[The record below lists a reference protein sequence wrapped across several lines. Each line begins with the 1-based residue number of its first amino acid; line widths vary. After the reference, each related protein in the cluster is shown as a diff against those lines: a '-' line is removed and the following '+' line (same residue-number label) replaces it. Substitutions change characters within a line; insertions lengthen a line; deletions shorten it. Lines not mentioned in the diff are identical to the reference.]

1 MIVAHDGAR
10 LLPGLINA
18 VREQTHPVERVVAV
32 DTGSRDRSGATLTEL
47 LGPDAV
53 FGMDADTGYGMAVS
67 RALQHPAARRPPR
80 RTGAGPE
87 TAVEWVWLLHD
98 DCEPAADA
106 LEQMLRGASRGR
118 STAVVGPKLR
128 DLADRRVLRE
138 AGITPDRAGRRSTG
152 IEPGEIDQGQ
162 HDGNRPVLAVSSAGM
177 LVRRDVWD
185 QMGGFDANLPLFR
198 DDIDFCWRVR
208 AAGYEVRV
216 ITDAVVYHREMSAR
230 QSRKAPAA
238 GGRPRMVD
246 RRGALYVFAVNLPL
260 GPMITI
266 LGGCVAGS
274 LLRAAYFLLTK
285 QQNKAWDQLGA
296 LAWLLRHPVRIWRAR
311 RQRAPHRKYGWSI
324 LRDQL
329 PSGRT
334 LGRLAE
340 SVAALLSSGPAY
352 DAGGV
357 HHAVTDEPGDDLP
370 MPDTDSVVRR
380 VLTSPGVLLFA
391 GLTLVTLVAERSL
404 VGSVLSGSATLA
416 GGALVPAWGGASDL
430 WREYLAG
437 YHAAGVGSTV
447 SAPPYLGVLAVLAT
461 VLVGKPWLAVDVVL
475 LGCVPAAGMAAYW
488 AMRRVTRVLAA
499 RVWVAATYALLPVA
513 MGSVAAG
520 RLGTAVVFVLVPLI
534 GITVG
539 RVLTRPPRTARRA
552 AWATGL
558 LVAVAAAFV
567 PLVWPIAVV
576 AALGAATAWRW
587 LGRATVISAA
597 IVALVPAAVLLP
609 WTFRLLTS
617 PAQFFLEAGIQRP
630 GLAAAGLRPESVL
643 LLSPGGPG
651 LPPAWVTGG
660 LVLTAFGALLA
671 RRRMALVQ
679 AGWAIALAG
688 LAIALAVSF
697 VRVTAPEGG
706 FKVSAWPGVA
716 MCLAAAGLLVAATP
730 LVESAVRGFAHAK
743 RAVTGRLT
751 GLGSPR
757 ILTLAVL
764 AVAASAPIL
773 AAGAWLGTG
782 VRGPIAAA
790 GPQILPP
797 FVAASSSGPDQTR
810 TLVLRPE
817 GGTLAYTVLR
827 NTDPVLGEPELTA
840 GAAATKALDG
850 VVASLDAA
858 ASGDEGNTGLALS
871 QFDIGYVLLPGP
883 ASPSLAHQ
891 IDGASGL
898 MPLTQLSA
906 YDLWE
911 VAGPVARARVLT
923 AGGTTLPVPSGSIG
937 VNAVIAPGT
946 SGTLVLAEA
955 AGGWS
960 ATLNGHPLTHP
971 ADPVGGWAQGFV
983 LPPGGGR
990 LVITRNE
997 TARDLS
1003 LGLEAAAVLVVFAL
1017 ALPGTRSAAPAP
1029 AEEPSPEV
1037 QSAPARGRRRGHV
1050 RAPRLARR
1058 SRPPEPAFVAPAAG
1072 EARTAEFR
1080 AADPP
1085 VVTVPDPYAFADDA
1099 GYPSAPAYDPG
1110 PAMSAIPF
1118 SSVGVSPYSEVS
1130 FPGSDSFPASG
1141 IPASDSF
1148 PASGIPPPTAS
1159 PPPAVPASDSIRRLR
1174 HPRLRQLPR
1183 LRQYPASGIPAFAG
1197 VSTPASGFPAASST
1211 PASGFPAASSTP
1223 ASGFPASGFPASES
1237 VTVPGSAPVTP
1248 PPEAPRRPRGG
1259 QHAARHGKPS
1269 RWRGGAAKPAAS
1281 SPAAPQSAAAAGPDL
1296 AEFAPD
1302 RTLDHGDLFAGDDNG
1317 DGPAQWLTDPTSAS
1331 QRPPWELGD
1340 ES

>member
-67 RALQHPAARRPPR
+67 RALQHPAARKPLR
-80 RTGAGPE
+80 RTGTGPE

-138 AGITPDRAGRRSTG
+138 AGITPDRAGRRYTG

-185 QMGGFDANLPLFR
+185 QMGGFDADLPLFR
-198 DDIDFCWRVR
+198 DDIDFCWRAR

-230 QSRKAPAA
+230 QIRKAPAA
-238 GGRPRMVD
+238 GGRPRMAD

-266 LGGCVAGS
+266 VGGCVAGS
-274 LLRAAYFLLTK
+274 LLRAAYFLITK
-285 QQNKAWDQLGA
+285 QQHKAWDQLGA

-311 RQRAPHRKYGWSI
+311 RRRAPHRKYGWSI

-340 SVAALLSSGPAY
+340 SVAALLSSGPGY
-352 DAGGV
+352 DTGGG
-357 HHAVTDEPGDDLP
+357 HHAVTDEPGDDMPL
-370 MPDTDSVVRR
+370 PDTDSVARR

-404 VGSVLSGSATLA
+404 VGSVLSGSATLS

-437 YHAAGVGSTV
+437 YHPAGIGSTV
-447 SAPPYLGVLAVLAT
+447 SAPPYLGVMAMLAT
-461 VLVGKPWLAVDVVL
+461 VLWGKPWLAADVVL

-513 MGSVAAG
+513 MGGVAAG
-520 RLGTAVVFVLVPLI
+520 RLGTSVVFVLVPLI

-539 RVLTRPPRTARRA
+539 RMLTRPPRAARRA

-576 AALGAATAWRW
+576 ATLGAAAAWRW

-630 GLAAAGLRPESVL
+630 GLAVAGLRPESVL

-651 LPPAWVTGG
+651 LPPAWVTAG

-671 RRRMALVQ
+671 RRRMVLVQ
-679 AGWAIALAG
+679 AGWGIALAG

-706 FKVSAWPGVA
+706 IKVSAWPGVA
-716 MCLAAAGLLVAATP
+716 TCIAAAGMLVAATP
-730 LVESAVRGFAHAK
+730 LVESAVRGFAQAK
-743 RAVTGRLT
+743 QAVTGRLAS
-751 GLGSPR
+751 LGSPR
-757 ILTLAVL
+757 IPVLAVL
-764 AVAASAPIL
+764 VVAVSAPVL
-773 AAGAWLGTG
+773 AAGAWLVTG
-782 VRGPIAAA
+782 VRGPVAAA

-797 FVAASSSGPDQTR
+797 FVAASSSGPNQTR
-810 TLVLRPE
+810 TLVLRPA
-817 GGTLAYTVLR
+817 GGTLTYTVLR

-840 GAAATKALDG
+840 EAPGTKALDG

-858 ASGDEGNTGLALS
+858 ASGDEGNTGQALS

-883 ASPSLAHQ
+883 VSPSLVHQ
-891 IDGASGL
+891 IDGAAGL
-898 MPLTQLSA
+898 MPLTQASA

-911 VAGPVARARVLT
+911 VAGTVARARILT
-923 AGGTTLPVPSGSIG
+923 ANGTVLPVPSGSIG
-937 VNAVIAPGT
+937 VNAVVAPGT

-960 ATLNGHPLTHP
+960 ATLNGHPLTHL
-971 ADPVGGWAQGFV
+971 AEPVGGWAQGFA

-1003 LGLEAAAVLVVFAL
+1003 LGFEAAAVLVVFAF

-1029 AEEPSPEV
+1029 AEDSRPEV
-1037 QSAPARGRRRGHV
+1037 QPAPAAGRRRD
-1050 RAPRLARR
+1050 RARDRARARGPRLARR
-1058 SRPPEPAFVAPAAG
+1058 SRPPQPAFVAPAAS
-1072 EARTAEFR
+1072 EASTAEFR
-1080 AADPP
+1080 AAEPP

-1099 GYPSAPAYDPG
+1099 GYPTPSAYEPGHPVASAYEPGYPAASAYEPG
-1110 PAMSAIPF
+1110 HPAASAYEPGHPAASAYEPGYPVASAYEPGHPVASAYEPGYPAASAYEPAPEMSAIPL
-1118 SSVGVSPYSEVS
+1118 SSVGVSPRAE
-1130 FPGSDSFPASG
+1130 AS
-1141 IPASDSF
+1141 
-1148 PASGIPPPTAS
+1148 
-1159 PPPAVPASDSIRRLR
+1159 VPASS
-1174 HPRLRQLPR
+1174 
-1183 LRQYPASGIPAFAG
+1183 
-1197 VSTPASGFPAASST
+1197 
-1211 PASGFPAASSTP
+1211 
-1223 ASGFPASGFPASES
+1223 
-1237 VTVPGSAPVTP
+1237 SAPVGP
-1248 PPEAPRRPRGG
+1248 PSELPRRPHGG

-1269 RWRGGAAKPAAS
+1269 RWRGGTAKPAAS
-1281 SPAAPQSAAAAGPDL
+1281 PPAATQSPAATDPDL
-1296 AEFAPD
+1296 AELEPD
-1302 RTLDHGDLFAGDDNG
+1302 RTLEHSDFFTGDDNG
-1317 DGPAQWLTDPTSAS
+1317 DGPARWLADPTSAS

-1340 ES
+1340 GS

>member
-1 MIVAHDGAR
+1 VIVAHDGAR

-32 DTGSRDRSGATLTEL
+32 DTGSRDRSGATLTDL

-53 FGMDADTGYGMAVS
+53 FGMDADTGYGLAIS
-67 RALQHPAARRPPR
+67 RALQHPAARRPLR
-80 RTGAGPE
+80 RTGAGLE

-98 DCEPAADA
+98 DCEPAVDA
-106 LEQMLRGASRGR
+106 LEQLLRGASRGR

-128 DLADRRVLRE
+128 DLTDRRVLRE

-185 QMGGFDANLPLFR
+185 QMGGFDANLSLFR

-230 QSRKAPAA
+230 QSRQAPAV
-238 GGRPRMVD
+238 GGRPRLAD

-260 GPMITI
+260 GPMIAI

-274 LLRAAYFLLTK
+274 LLRAAFFLITK

-296 LAWLLRHPVRIWRAR
+296 LAWLFRHPVRIWRAR
-311 RQRAPHRKYGWSI
+311 RQRAPHRKYGWSV

-329 PSGRT
+329 PGGRT
-334 LGRLAE
+334 LARLAE
-340 SVAALLSSGPAY
+340 AAAALLSSGPGY
-352 DAGGV
+352 DTSGV
-357 HHAVTDEPGDDLP
+357 HHAITDEPGDDLP
-370 MPDTDSVVRR
+370 MPETDSVARR
-380 VLTSPGVLLFA
+380 VLTSPGVLLLV
-391 GLTLVTLVAERSL
+391 GLTVVTLVAERSL

-461 VLVGKPWLAVDVVL
+461 VLLGKPWLAVDVVL

-499 RVWVAATYALLPVA
+499 RVWVAATYALPPVV

-539 RVLTRPPRTARRA
+539 RVLTRPPRIARRA

-567 PLVWPIAVV
+567 PLVWPIAAV
-576 AALGAATAWRW
+576 AALAAAAAWRW

-609 WTFRLLTS
+609 WTFRLLTN

-630 GLAAAGLRPESVL
+630 GLAAAGLRPVSVL

-651 LPPAWVTGG
+651 LPPVWVTGG
-660 LVLTAFGALLA
+660 LVVTAFGALLA

-679 AGWAIALAG
+679 AGWVIALTG
-688 LAIALAVSF
+688 LALALAVSF

-706 FKVSAWPGVA
+706 FTVTAWPGVA

-730 LVESAVRGFAHAK
+730 LVESAVRGFAQAE

-764 AVAASAPIL
+764 VVAASAPIL

-782 VRGPIAAA
+782 VRGPVAAA

-797 FVAASSSGPDQTR
+797 FVAASSSGPNRTR

-817 GGTLAYTVLR
+817 GGLLAYTVLR

-840 GAAATKALDG
+840 GATATKALDS

-883 ASPSLAHQ
+883 VSPSLVHQ

-898 MPLTQLSA
+898 MPLTQSSA

-911 VAGPVARARVLT
+911 VAGPVARARVQT
-923 AGGTTLPVPSGSIG
+923 ASGTTVPVSSGSIG
-937 VNAVIAPGT
+937 VNTAIAPGT

-960 ATLNGHPLTHP
+960 ATLNGHPLTHL

-1003 LGLEAAAVLVVFAL
+1003 LGFEAAAALAVFAL
-1017 ALPGTRSAAPAP
+1017 ALPGTRSAAPSP
-1029 AEEPSPEV
+1029 VPEPSPEV
-1037 QSAPARGRRRGHV
+1037 QPAPASGRRRD
-1050 RAPRLARR
+1050 RARSPRLARARTPKLARR
-1058 SRPPEPAFVAPAAG
+1058 SRAPEPVLVTPAPSQASPG
-1072 EARTAEFR
+1072 EFR
-1080 AADPP
+1080 AADPS
-1085 VVTVPDPYAFADDA
+1085 VVAVPDPYAFADDA

-1110 PAMSAIPF
+1110 PAMGALPF
-1118 SSVGVSPYSEVS
+1118 SSVGVWPYDEVNASASGS
-1130 FPGSDSFPASG
+1130 FTNPEFPA
-1141 IPASDSF
+1141 
-1148 PASGIPPPTAS
+1148 
-1159 PPPAVPASDSIRRLR
+1159 V
-1174 HPRLRQLPR
+1174 
-1183 LRQYPASGIPAFAG
+1183 
-1197 VSTPASGFPAASST
+1197 V
-1211 PASGFPAASSTP
+1211 TP
-1223 ASGFPASGFPASES
+1223 ASGFPASGTPTSES
-1237 VTVPGSAPVTP
+1237 PATGSPISGSVPVSDSAHVAP
-1248 PPEAPRRPRGG
+1248 PSEASRRPRGG

-1269 RWRGGAAKPAAS
+1269 RWRGGGAKPAAS
-1281 SPAAPQSAAAAGPDL
+1281 PPVAPQSPAAAGPDL

-1302 RTLDHGDLFAGDDNG
+1302 RTLDHDDFFARDDNG
-1317 DGPAQWLTDPTSAS
+1317 DGTAQRLTDPTSAT
-1331 QRPPWELGD
+1331 QRPPWEIGD